1 MKIEIVASKT
11 SAVAMTADVNT
22 RHIAYLNF
30 DRESINNSVVVKS
43 SPNKEG
49 RREGTQPKI
58 KGSKVRINPRA
69 IKRKTIN
76 LQ

>member
-49 RREGTQPKI
+49 RREGT
-58 KGSKVRINPRA
+58 
-69 IKRKTIN
+69 
-76 LQ
+76 